1 MFSFKCTNPTFFL
14 SNQVVNMINIL
25 TWIPSHPG
33 KVGEILDQVYPLLL
47 VIRWILMLLVVIYTV
62 DIIFLSPRRIK
73 NIPNL
78 YSAIPVWGN
87 LSLISASAKTWQDS
101 PCLKFLKITKSLGD
115 VYQVRFGIRDVI
127 IVNSYSSIMKL
138 WCCKSVRGNNSRPI
152 GDTFHKLLSK
162 ENIYTIGTTPFGPD
176 YLNMRKFVTSHLLS
190 LYHGKSYNGR
200 VISQESDKLIARI
213 IKESGKKKVDSNGKL
228 TRSLIVNDLLL
239 QCQYF
244 HLAVALMLTYGY
256 SINYSDEE
264 ARKNAKEIIYVENQ
278 ITKVRSH
285 VQNFQ
290 DFLPQPFR
298 GLVERLSGKEKK
310 ANALYERRKK
320 YLDSYFTYSKNNV
333 TYPTVSVKKS
343 LMYRYFMDGGENI
356 NRGQMA
362 SICLTL
368 ISAGLDNTPLN
379 FLYEI
384 HQLSNSPHICE
395 KAYHELLKCY
405 ANDPVWACRDCY
417 RELKCE
423 YVVALVK
430 ETLRLFTVLPM
441 ALPRETTAS
450 IVYGNAVIP
459 AKTILFMNCW
469 AGNHDEEVFY
479 KPMEFIPERF
489 LNSKT
494 KHLAFGIGA
503 RMCLGNH
510 LAFQELYTLTCKF
523 ILLVEFQNPRTTLLN
538 PLELNLYPGSIA
550 IEPEPL
556 TVELKLRSE
565 ELLSEI
571 IGDRPETVDKSG
583 DYKKFEPFV
592 GKNETSRAHN

>member
-1 MFSFKCTNPTFFL
+1 
-14 SNQVVNMINIL
+14 MINIL
-25 TWIPSHPG
+25 TWIPHHSG
-33 KVGEILDQVYPLLL
+33 KTQELLDRIYPLLL
-47 VIRWILMLLVVIYTV
+47 LVRWSLMILIVIYII

-78 YSAIPVWGN
+78 YSAIPIWGN
-87 LSLISASAKTWQDS
+87 LSLISPSAKTWEDS
-101 PCLKFLKITKSLGD
+101 PCLKFLSHAKILGD
-115 VYQVRFGIRDVI
+115 VYQVRFGTKEVV
-127 IVNSYSSIMKL
+127 IVNSYSSIVKL

-162 ENIYTIGTTPFGPD
+162 ESIYTIGTTPFGSD
-176 YLNMRKFVTSHLLS
+176 YLKMRKFVTSYLLS

-200 VISQESDKLIARI
+200 VIGREADKLISRI
-213 IKESGKKKVDSNGKL
+213 IKENGK
-228 TRSLIVNDLLL
+228 RDRPGSDGKQKRPLIVKDLLL

-256 SINYSDEE
+256 SINYSDQKARAE
-264 ARKNAKEIIYVENQ
+264 AQEIVYVENQ

-298 GLVERLSGKEKK
+298 GLVDWYYGKGKK
-310 ANALYERRKK
+310 ASILYKRRKK
-320 YLDSYFTYSKNNV
+320 YLDKYFIFSKNNV

-343 LMYRYFMDGGENI
+343 LLYRYFMDGGENI
-356 NRGQMA
+356 NREQMA

-384 HQLSNSPHICE
+384 HQLSNSPHVYD
-395 KAYHELLKCY
+395 KAYQELLKCY
-405 ANDPVWACRDCY
+405 ANDPVEAYKDCY

-423 YVVALVK
+423 YIVALVK

-441 ALPRETTAS
+441 ALPRETTAP
-450 IVYGNAVIP
+450 IVYKNAIIP
-459 AKTILFMNCW
+459 PKTILFMNCW
-469 AGNHDEEVFY
+469 AGNHDGEAFY
-479 KPMEFIPERF
+479 KPNEFIPERF
-489 LNSKT
+489 LNTKT

-523 ILLVEFQNPRTTLLN
+523 VLLFELQNPRTNMLN

-550 IEPEPL
+550 IEPVPL
-556 TVELKLRSE
+556 TIELRLRSE
-565 ELLSEI
+565 KLLSEI
-571 IGDRPETVDKSG
+571 SG
-583 DYKKFEPFV
+583 EKTDCVEEHANCEKVEPLV
-592 GKNETSRAHN
+592 GQEATLSTHT